1 VNRSLYVL
9 VLAITFLLSC
19 EANEL
24 SNVEVVKAMTE
35 AINDRDLDA
44 LDAFVS
50 PNLVRHSAA
59 TPELNVRSLDEFR
72 AFLESDFA
80 TIPDSVQTIDV
91 IFGSGDFVAVRASYI
106 GTQTGPMGPFPPSGK
121 KMVLPYMGILRFEN
135 GLIAEI
141 WVEWDNLSAL
151 TQLGHFP
158 PPDENSE

>member
-9 VLAITFLLSC
+9 ALLIVFSAPGVAD
-19 EANEL
+19 EM

-35 AINDRDLDA
+35 AINDRNLDA

-50 PNLVRHSAA
+50 PNLIRHSAA
-59 TPELNVRSLDEFR
+59 TPGLNVTSLDEFR
-72 AFLESDFA
+72 AFLETDFA
-80 TIPDSVQTIDV
+80 TIPDSVQTIDI
-91 IFGSGDFVAVRASYI
+91 IFGSGDFVAVRARYI
-106 GTQTGPMGPFPPSGK
+106 GTQTGPMGPFPASGK
-121 KMVLPYMGILRFEN
+121 KMVLPYMGILRFED

-158 PPDENSE
+158 PPGH